1 MTLPF
6 HPIVL
11 QMSDSAPYLSSLM
24 IIIGLGFA
32 AATLIGSVAWYNSK
46 RPPGWEG
53 KEKPD
58 IVPNIHE
65 S

>member
-1 MTLPF
+1 
-6 HPIVL
+6 
-11 QMSDSAPYLSSLM
+11 MSDSAPYLSSLM
-24 IIIGLGFA
+24 ILVGLGFA

-58 IVPNIHE
+58 IVPDIHE